1 MKKVAIGLALAGLIF
16 VVIPMAYST
25 AKGYTTWWFA
35 VPGARV
41 LADGNPVDAWVHRGQ
56 TWQDMIV
63 TFQEG
68 GNRVSYHWILGES
81 RVNGR
86 CPAAVH
92 FPVFAEGDLLF
103 DDCFVILPEGAV
115 IPEPPE
121 RAVVFG
127 PRELQFVADD
137 GKRIEVRW

>member
-35 VPGARV
+35 VPGTKV

-63 TFQEG
+63 TLEESRNCG
-68 GNRVSYHWILGES
+68 SYHWILGGDQ
-81 RVNGR
+81 VHGR
-86 CPAAVH
+86 CPVAVP
-92 FPVFAEGDLLF
+92 FPVFMEGDLM
-103 DDCFVILPEGAV
+103 DPNCMVILPEGAV
-115 IPEPPE
+115 MPESPA
-121 RAVVFG
+121 RNVVVG

-137 GKRIEVRW
+137 GRRIQVRW